1 MNSVDL
7 NRKYIPEYV
16 WNITYADDGYLD
28 KMQCEFNN
36 GIVKIDI
43 DWSEKQIKYQ
53 RTYSLKCP
61 VNEAPFKDEIL
72 AENPESF
79 LLDFVEFDDKGR
91 WTKANEYL
99 YDIVTDQMVICR
111 IYSSTFYP
119 GEQFDEWDKE
129 NSSEIECDF

>member
-72 AENPESF
+72 AENPEF
-79 LLDFVEFDDKGR
+79 IFRHTKVFTDLLSWR
-91 WTKANEYL
+91 T
-99 YDIVTDQMVICR
+99 I
-111 IYSSTFYP
+111 
-119 GEQFDEWDKE
+119 
-129 NSSEIECDF
+129 